1 MILSVKKTIQTILPV
16 IMLGTVSL
24 TATAQH
30 CKYDVDKT
38 DAFTKEQI
46 RSTTL
51 KIGPQTIDTR
61 KNREVGWTMTFEKK
75 SKDHFIAFKV
85 IMFGKFDDVVQSGQ
99 KVYLRLANDK
109 IITFTA
115 ATEVLPAYMT
125 GLAVYTHYDLKFRTD
140 AANIEALSTA
150 PVTDF
155 KLETGAKEIVA
166 ELGKKG
172 EKIME
177 TAACFR

>member
-1 MILSVKKTIQTILPV
+1 MILSLKKTILTMLPAL
-16 IMLGTVSL
+16 MLGT
-24 TATAQH
+24 ATLPAMAQR
-30 CKYDVDKT
+30 CKYDVNKT
-38 DAFTKEQI
+38 DAFTKEQVL
-46 RSTTL
+46 STTL

-61 KNREVGWTMTFEKK
+61 KNREAGWTMTFEKK
-75 SKDHFIAFKV
+75 GKDHFITFKV

-99 KVYLRLANDK
+99 KVYLRLANDS
-109 IITFTA
+109 IIEFTA
-115 ATEVLPAYMT
+115 ITQVLPAYRT
-125 GLAVYTHYDLKFRTD
+125 GLAVYTHYDLKFRTS
-140 AANIEALSTA
+140 AADIEALSAA

-155 KLETGAKEIVA
+155 KLETGVKEIVA